1 MIRVVF
7 SPVFLNEFFFQGM
20 PMAQGMASGIVHSNL
35 NQGLSGGYDSD
46 AEGGNHQGNI
56 GGSFGEKA
64 VSIFFI
70 YLKKHSTDC
79 TCCDFGHL
87 LFIQIF
93 YMLQCHFDPTK
104 CALFCGNLSIFCH
117 RCIRKIINSTNPA
130 IYFF

>member
-7 SPVFLNEFFFQGM
+7 SPVFLNDFFFQGM

-70 YLKKHSTDC
+70 YLKKTFHRL
-79 TCCDFGHL
+79 HL
-87 LFIQIF
+87 LR
-93 YMLQCHFDPTK
+93 LWTPT
-104 CALFCGNLSIFCH
+104 
-117 RCIRKIINSTNPA
+117 
-130 IYFF
+130 IYSDFLYAAVSF